1 MDSFIGTIKSLQM
14 VHREKF
20 SQPKYDI
27 KFQIAKTYTMSE
39 IDSRKTNTNSSC
51 TGVYRDHKYFKGKKL
66 SINAHYRL
74 PVSPL
79 TSPLACD
86 TICQTEA
93 SPFDAPA
100 RKITRCIPFTLSLSL
115 AHCHV

>member
-14 VHREKF
+14 IHRENF

-27 KFQIAKTYTMSE
+27 IFQISKTFTMSE
-39 IDSRKTNTNSSC
+39 IDSIERQTPTADALEY
-51 TGVYRDHKYFKGKKL
+51 TDITYFKGKKSSL
-66 SINAHYRL
+66 NACYRL
-74 PVSPL
+74 PL

-86 TICQTEA
+86 TICQTGA

-100 RKITRCIPFTLSLSL
+100 
-115 AHCHV
+115 